1 MGIFNDNSIFDA
13 LKPGAVIV
21 HSDEE
26 QNVLWVWHGGHTVN
40 ITDAETG
47 QDWDCFN
54 WMDKPRDVA
63 QAVEWAQRRAK
74 TLREEIAAEM
84 AEEDDEWAD
93 EEYDGQ
99 PDEAQEWYDF
109 DPDC

>member
-1 MGIFNDNSIFDA
+1 MSNVFDGIKA
-13 LKPGAVIV
+13 GAVIV
-21 HSDEE
+21 HADEE
-26 QNVLWVWHGGHTVN
+26 QGVFWVWHGGCTVN
-40 ITDAETG
+40 ITDANTG

-54 WMDKPRDVA
+54 WMEKPKDVA
-63 QAVEWAQRRAK
+63 QAVRWAQRRVE
-74 TLREEIAAEM
+74 TLREELEAEQ
-84 AEEDDEWAD
+84 AEDDEWVD